1 MKIALIL
8 PALFAA
14 SLAAADTCPPAPD
27 HAAELGELFDQIR
40 VAPDE
45 RAGRLL
51 SDRMWALWTDAPDAK
66 AQGMLDLGM
75 SRREVYDFEGA
86 LAIFDGLVNYCPDYA
101 EGYNQRA
108 FIYFLLQDFPK
119 ALENLDKALD
129 RAPRHV
135 GALSGKALTLMG
147 LGRNDEAQAV
157 LAEAVRL
164 NPWLPERGLL
174 QTPVERDL

>member
-1 MKIALIL
+1 MRRILIL
-8 PALFAA
+8 PAILAA
-14 SLAAADTCPPAPD
+14 SLASADTCPPAPD
-27 HAAELGELFDQIR
+27 HAAELDALFDQIR

-45 RAGRLL
+45 RAGKVL
-51 SDRMWALWTDAPDAK
+51 SDKMWALWTDAPDAK
-66 AQGMLDLGM
+66 AQGMLNLGM

-86 LAIFDGLVNYCPDYA
+86 LAIFDGLVQYCPDYA

-108 FIYFLLQDFPK
+108 FVYFLLQDFPK
-119 ALENLDKALD
+119 ALENLDAALE
-129 RAPRHV
+129 RSPRHV

-147 LGRNDEAQAV
+147 LGRMDEGQKV

-164 NPWLPERGLL
+164 NPWLRERALL

>member
-1 MKIALIL
+1 MRVALIL

-14 SLAAADTCPPAPD
+14 SLAAADTCPQAPD
-27 HAAELGELFDQIR
+27 HEAELAELFDQIR

-119 ALENLDKALD
+119 ALENLDQALD
-129 RAPRHV
+129 RSPRHV

-147 LGRNDEAQAV
+147 LGRSDEAQAV
-157 LAEAVRL
+157 LVEAVRL